1 VGILNKREKEI
12 GIMALNEPK
21 EPIKNNPFLDLT
33 SSMSKMFSGMEQ
45 REKATN
51 DKLDKLIK
59 QMVLYYKLLENSYN
73 KDKVSS
79 KKGREESLND
89 DKGFLKLI
97 DLMTKIDGNF
107 KKTMDRY
114 VSGQRLQLE
123 EKKELAK
130 FVQTMKD
137 ALSDSQEQIGV
148 PIKDILTNFKKMV
161 KDEKI
166 SNDFKLDLF
175 SFLRD
180 YSDEDLAL
188 SKELKGLLDSTL
200 KTGKVNDEKIVNIL
214 MELDKNLEYYAE
226 NEKEFKTATFA
237 PYKKLDTDLKEANVS
252 LEEVVRLLT
261 DNQRS
266 NDKIEGYLEEQ
277 GETGGKG
284 GKGKD
289 EGGAVSHLARELKKT
304 TADLADFAVVMTG
317 KTAALGMAENP
328 MLRGASP
335 AVFSSAEMMGKGVGD
350 MVKNFNP
357 ATDLPKLTAA
367 AGALAPLLPYLA
379 GGALV
384 VGGGIAL
391 SNATNTAGK
400 GIDAMA
406 KRQGKTPAQVQSEYT
421 GVGAG
426 ILKGLKGLLPTKGK
440 ITDTFSSPRD
450 YGIHGAL
457 DLAQPYGSPVKSSL
471 GGGKVTKIGS
481 DKLSGNYVFVKNPKG
496 TTESFSHLSKQ
507 NVKLGDIVPTGGV
520 VGETGTTGRVV
531 GVGKGQSVLH
541 YKVRDT
547 SGKAIDPTKVIPAY
561 QKNKSTVS
569 SLGDKLSSASP
580 SIWEQRQK
588 FMMDASNVDTTKLA
602 LSNKGQAVD
611 TTNYDNFKN
620 KYNIKNI
627 TQDKDGNYK
636 VLASNKTTGEM
647 KSLNASDVLTYDVG
661 GQNKWVKNPAEFSNI
676 GNEVA
681 TMPEQKSISQT
692 VGNIADNK
700 AQMIPIPQP
709 AKDKSTRKLKSDN
722 ELLNH
727 HIDYGDIA

>member
-1 VGILNKREKEI
+1 
-12 GIMALNEPK
+12 MATNDPK

-33 SSMSKMFSGMEQ
+33 SSMKKMFSGMEQ

-51 DKLDKLIK
+51 DKLDKLVK
-59 QMVLYYKLLENSYN
+59 QMVLYYKLLEDSYN

-89 DKGFLKLI
+89 DKGFLELI

-107 KKTMDRY
+107 KKTLDRY
-114 VSGQRLQLE
+114 VAGQRLQLD

-148 PIKDILTNFKKMV
+148 PIKDILNNFKKIV
-161 KDEKI
+161 KDEKV
-166 SNDFKLDLF
+166 SNDFKMDLF
-175 SFLRD
+175 SFLKD

-188 SKELKGLLDSTL
+188 SKQLKELLDNTL
-200 KTGKVNDEKIVNIL
+200 KSGKLNDEKIVNIL
-214 MELDKNLEYYAE
+214 VELDKNLEYYAE
-226 NEKEFKTATFA
+226 NEKDFKTATFA
-237 PYKKLDTDLKEANVS
+237 PYKKLDNELQEANVS
-252 LEEVVRLLT
+252 LEEVVKLLT
-261 DNQRS
+261 ENQRS
-266 NDKIEGYLEEQ
+266 NDKIEGFLEDQ
-277 GETGGKG
+277 SDQG
-284 GKGKD
+284 GKGKGKGD
-289 EGGAVSHLARELKKT
+289 ENGAVSHLARELKKT

-335 AVFSSAEMMGKGVGD
+335 AVFSASEMMGKGVGD
-350 MVKNFNP
+350 IVKNFNP
-357 ATDLPKLTAA
+357 ASDLPKLTAA

-391 SNATNTAGK
+391 GNATNSASK

-406 KRQGKTPAQVQSEYT
+406 KREGKTPKQVEGEYT
-421 GVGAG
+421 GIG
-426 ILKGLKGLLPTKGK
+426 KGLFQSLKNIFPKGSSL
-440 ITDTFSSPRD
+440 TDTFSSIRGYDKSGKP
-450 YGIHGAL
+450 IKHGAI
-457 DLAQPYGSPVKSSL
+457 DVAQPYGTPVKSAL
-471 GGGKVTKIGS
+471 GGGTVVSVDSLGKGI
-481 DKLSGNYVFVKNPKG
+481 SGKFVKVKNPKG
-496 TTESFSHLSKQ
+496 TTESVAHLSGTNLK
-507 NVKLGDIVPTGGV
+507 VGDVVPVGGV
-520 VGETGTTGRVV
+520 LGSSGTTGRVR
-531 GVGKGQSVLH
+531 GVGQGQSVVH
-541 YKVRDT
+541 RKVRDT
-547 SGKAIDPTKVIPAY
+547 KGNIIDPIKATEQY
-561 QKNKSTVS
+561 NKSV
-569 SLGDKLSSASP
+569 GNKISAVGTP
-580 SIWEQRQK
+580 SIWEQQQK
-588 FMMDASNVDTTKLA
+588 FMKDASNVDTTKLA
-602 LSNKGQAVD
+602 LANKGGVVD

-627 TQDKDGNYK
+627 TQDKEGNYK
-636 VLASNKTTGEM
+636 VLASDKTTGEM
-647 KSLNASDVLTYDVG
+647 KNLNASDVLTYNVG

-681 TMPEQKSISQT
+681 TMPEQKSMSQP

-709 AKDKSTRKLKSDN
+709 SKEKSDRKLKSDN